1 MIQSSETLQPFF
13 LPLSQRSQHTV
24 FFCRIAGYSPTVAA
38 FIRKYYQ
45 DAHKSG
51 VVIDKNL
58 PNPTNENLQ
67 YFSKT
72 LGSQFALEQEF
83 LTSQIQKW
91 IPRLRPAQSQVLA
104 ASLTSMLKDMQK
116 QGKNNNILRNAYI
129 KFMCWLYYRFERIA
143 RQLLQEQP
151 PKILY
156 FGTISI
162 SELQIISILSV
173 ASADCVL
180 VEPEGD
186 QVYQKLD
193 PSNRYSFL
201 YQSANMTKFPADF
214 SLKQIQNDIR
224 QEQTRQ
230 NIYGV
235 LPNKTP
241 CTNAWIEKPAI
252 QAVLTPPTRRGGDT
266 KLFYNSFIV
275 QYGVSDATTAVNN
288 FFSLY
293 KSLQKDKRSVCIV
306 NGGIPIPLPKET
318 AEIQRKN
325 YQDTTQMAAGL
336 ARNIR
341 FPENIELE
349 RLMKKAFLDCVL
361 DRKDNMNIQKQ
372 LNQAVCLLC
381 LLKRYQKILFSNWTD
396 NNMPIFIQFGKCA
409 APLDAL
415 FLQMLSRLPV
425 DVLILLP
432 DLRESCAVQSEVL
445 LEIHYTASQ
454 PMNTFPTEQI
464 RITTAARQAEQELD
478 TILYQD
484 SGFYRNQQ
492 YQKAEIATLQPTYEE
507 ISILWDEEVKYR
519 PGFSTVEDI
528 VTLPVLLEKVC
539 GVKDGVANAY
549 WNNMKKLLTPDTIFI
564 QNLPWITEP
573 SPAQPFAVRFLRNGK
588 LLREDIK
595 AHKTYSYGILRPAMQ
610 EHLLDQLQRL
620 LDLKLISGTYQNGTE
635 YTIISRAL
643 YLPKEVLR
651 LIQKFDFTRKNPK
664 LIFVLSTEETL
675 SLEDSITAA
684 FLHFIGFDILFFVP
698 TGYQSIEKYFQKP
711 FANEHQIGEY
721 MYDLSVPFL
730 QSIRTSGLRSI
741 KKFFGRKE

>member
-1 MIQSSETLQPFF
+1 MIQLPEMLQPFF
-13 LPLSQRSQHTV
+13 TPLSQRPQHTV
-24 FFCRIAGYSPTVAA
+24 CFCRIVGYSPSVAV
-38 FIRKYYQ
+38 FIRRYYQ

-51 VVIDKNL
+51 VVIEKTL
-58 PNPTNENLQ
+58 PNPTNDNLQ
-67 YFSKT
+67 YLSET
-72 LGSQFALEQEF
+72 LGAQFELEPKF
-83 LTSQIQKW
+83 LASQIQKW
-91 IPRLRPAQSQVLA
+91 MPRLRPAQSQALT
-104 ASLTSMLKDMQK
+104 ASLTSVLEDMRK

-129 KFMCWLYYRFERIA
+129 KFMCWLHYRFERIA
-143 RQLLQEQP
+143 GQLLQEQP

-162 SELQIISILSV
+162 SELQIISILS
-173 ASADCVL
+173 AAGADCVL
-180 VEPEGD
+180 VEPEGE
-186 QVYQKLD
+186 QTYQKFD

-201 YQSANMTKFPADF
+201 YQTADMTKFPVDF
-214 SLKQIQNDIR
+214 SLKQIQKNII
-224 QEQTRQ
+224 QEQNRQ
-230 NIYGV
+230 NIYGTR
-235 LPNKTP
+235 PGKRP
-241 CTNAWIEKPAI
+241 CTNAWIEKPEI
-252 QAVLTPPTRRGGDT
+252 QAVLTPPSQRGRDIN
-266 KLFYNSFIV
+266 LFYNSFIV
-275 QYGVSDATTAVNN
+275 QYGVPDAATAAND
-288 FFSLY
+288 FFSFY
-293 KSLQKDKRSVCIV
+293 KQLQKNKRPICIV
-306 NGGIPIPLPKET
+306 NGGIPAPIPNET
-318 AEIQRKN
+318 AIIQRKN
-325 YQDTTQMAAGL
+325 YQDTMQMAAGL
-336 ARNIR
+336 VRNIR
-341 FPENIELE
+341 FPGNIELE

-361 DRKDNMNIQKQ
+361 DRKDNINIQKQ

-381 LLKRYQKILFSNWTD
+381 WLNRYQKILFSNWTEETI
-396 NNMPIFIQFGKCA
+396 PVFIQFGKCT

-415 FLQMLSRLPV
+415 FLQMLSCLPV

-432 DLRESCAVQSEVL
+432 DIQESCAVQSDVL
-445 LEIHYTASQ
+445 LEVHCTASQ
-454 PMNTFPTEQI
+454 SLDTFPTEQV
-464 RITTAARQAEQELD
+464 RITTVARQAEQELD

-519 PGFSTVEDI
+519 PGFSTAEDI

-564 QNLPWITEP
+564 QKLPWIMEP

-675 SLEDSITAA
+675 SLEDSITVA
-684 FLHFIGFDILFFVP
+684 FLHLVGFDILFFVP

-721 MYDLSVPFL
+721 MYDLSIPSF
-730 QSIRTSGLRSI
+730 QFIQKSGLRSI